1 MKRCLSRSYFDQ
13 ILLILADNED
23 IHKSLDEFK
32 IRPDPTM
39 DDGTSCSGASEK
51 NAIIMNEMVSLCF
64 LT

>member
-13 ILLILADNED
+13 ILLILADNEG

-39 DDGTSCSGASEK
+39 DDGISCSGASEK
-51 NAIIMNEMVSLCF
+51 SPYNE
-64 LT
+64 